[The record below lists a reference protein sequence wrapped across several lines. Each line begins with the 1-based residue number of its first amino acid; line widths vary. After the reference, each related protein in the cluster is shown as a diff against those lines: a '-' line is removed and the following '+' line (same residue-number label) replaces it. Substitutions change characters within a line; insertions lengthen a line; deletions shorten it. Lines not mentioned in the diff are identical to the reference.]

1 MITLC
6 SMQDACIWMVRN
18 NKGMRMRKK
27 GEGYFELVSKY
38 PIEKLVFPAGW
49 YYTSA
54 EGFTSPILSELSTF
68 GYCQII
74 VRPGILQKVKSFLE

>member
-1 MITLC
+1 MI
-6 SMQDACIWMVRN
+6 
-18 NKGMRMRKK
+18 KK

-68 GYCQII
+68 G
-74 VRPGILQKVKSFLE
+74 ILPDNCKAWHITKSEKFLRMKP

>member
-1 MITLC
+1 MI
-6 SMQDACIWMVRN
+6 
-18 NKGMRMRKK
+18 KK

-74 VRPGILQKVKSFLE
+74 VRPGILQKVKSFLEWNPKNDLYLNLDMVIFL